1 MHSRSSGSPQ
11 HEWSSGVRYEPTVV
25 YMMAQWMRARG
36 VNLNNVPGPWQA
48 TQRPLRRP
56 GRQSMQVIPVVTN
69 EHAVVAVDSV
79 ERAEDVAGLLNLC
92 GVDELNPVPN
102 LVPPVDD
109 GAPGQPIGP

>member
-1 MHSRSSGSPQ
+1 MHSRSSGSHQ

-48 TQRPLRRP
+48 TQRPLRR
-56 GRQSMQVIPVVTN
+56 
-69 EHAVVAVDSV
+69 
-79 ERAEDVAGLLNLC
+79 AG
-92 GVDELNPVPN
+92 